1 MKHALIIAHPNAR
14 SFTCSVA
21 DTYGAEVTALGH
33 TLVRRDLYRTG
44 FDPRLQAEE
53 IPSSAG
59 YHAGADVEAERAL
72 IGDCDVFA
80 FFYPF
85 WLNAPPA
92 MLKGYLDRVFGFGFA
107 YGGAGHSYNPLL
119 KGRKLISFTSSGAPT
134 AWVEKTGAMEAVHV
148 LFDRYFAQLCG
159 MTVLQH
165 VHFGPIEPGASDI
178 FIRARLD
185 DARAA
190 VRNQFAK

>member
-1 MKHALIIAHPNAR
+1 MKHALIVAHPNAR
-14 SFTCSVA
+14 SFTASVA
-21 DTYGAEVTALGH
+21 GLYAAEVQTLGH
-33 TLVRRDLYRTG
+33 SIVERDLYRMG
-44 FDPRLQAEE
+44 FDPCLKAEE
-53 IPSSAG
+53 IPYAVD
-59 YHAGADVEAERAL
+59 HAVGSDVTAERGL

-92 MLKGYLDRVFGFGFA
+92 ILKGYLDRVFGFGFA
-107 YGGAGHSYNPLL
+107 YGGGGHSANPLL

-134 AWVEKTGAMEAVHV
+134 EWVEKTGAMEAVHV

-165 VHFGPIEPGASDI
+165 VHFGDITPGASEF

-185 DARAA
+185 DAKNAIHR
-190 VRNQFAK
+190 QFAT